1 MTDFFVYLFLSAAPL
16 IGSTA
21 SNSIGSTPASSVPA
35 PASITPISVNSQAA
49 PPPMMPAQIPGSTFL
64 PTTGHVPVGP
74 PPALSHQR
82 GAHPPAPYLNS
93 SSEPSSMTNHSSMNL
108 RSPVVHQ
115 TPVAAA
121 PPPLQPQPHMATATM
136 AAPPLH
142 PVPAAANIQPVKSK
156 KGIKRKA
163 DTTTPLT
170 SFETAPFYG
179 QSMMGSES
187 LVSSAGP
194 TSTGRSKPSTRR
206 ESGRPIKKPSKDLP
220 DTAQHITVKKRGK
233 MTEQLKYCLSVVKEL
248 LSKKHT
254 SYAWPFHKPVDAAA
268 LGLSDYH
275 EIIKH
280 PMDLGTVKV
289 CS

>member
-1 MTDFFVYLFLSAAPL
+1 
-16 IGSTA
+16 
-21 SNSIGSTPASSVPA
+21 
-35 PASITPISVNSQAA
+35 
-49 PPPMMPAQIPGSTFL
+49 MMPAQIPGSTFL

-93 SSEPSSMTNHSSMNL
+93 SSEPTSMTNHSSMNL

-115 TPVAAA
+115 TPVSAA
-121 PPPLQPQPHMATATM
+121 PPPLQPQPPITSAAM

-142 PVPAAANIQPVKSK
+142 PVAAVTNIQPPVKSK

-170 SFETAPFYG
+170 SLESAPFYG

-187 LVSSAGP
+187 LVSSAGQAN
-194 TSTGRSKPSTRR
+194 TGRSKPSTRR

-233 MTEQLKYCLSVVKEL
+233 MTEQLKYCLTLVKEL
-248 LSKKHT
+248 LGKKHS
-254 SYAWPFHKPVDAAA
+254 SYAWPFHKPVDAVA
-268 LGLSDYH
+268 LNLADYH

-289 CS
+289 RSCSYLLACIFNFVTFYRQSLRIENIKDPRK

>member
-1 MTDFFVYLFLSAAPL
+1 M
-16 IGSTA
+16 
-21 SNSIGSTPASSVPA
+21 
-35 PASITPISVNSQAA
+35 NSQA
-49 PPPMMPAQIPGSTFL
+49 PPPMMAAQIPGSTFL

-82 GAHPPAPYLNS
+82 GAHPAPYLNS
-93 SSEPSSMTNHSSMNL
+93 SSDSPSMANHSSMNL
-108 RSPVVHQ
+108 RSPVVHS

-121 PPPLQPQPHMATATM
+121 PPPLQPQPTMTTAM
-136 AAPPLH
+136 AAPAPHPL
-142 PVPAAANIQPVKSK
+142 PVSNIQPMKSK

-170 SFETAPFYG
+170 NFETPFGYG
-179 QSMMGSES
+179 QSHSMIES
-187 LVSSAGP
+187 GVSSG
-194 TSTGRSKPSTRR
+194 STGAGRSKPSTRR

-220 DTAQHITVKKRGK
+220 DTAQHITTKKRGK

-248 LSKKHT
+248 LGKKHQ
-254 SYAWPFHKPVDAAA
+254 SYAWPFHKPVDAET
-268 LGLSDYH
+268 LGLADYH

-289 CS
+289 CFIVSCIHILNISFDTAKTGGQGI